1 MDSIDVRALLD
12 RWAAPFLLV
21 CGLLL
26 VSLTMAPWG
35 VGDEGVR
42 PTVTGLGR
50 VTVEGA
56 SAADVAFL
64 EEHTQRPGLPLL
76 LAGAVV
82 VATAAAMWWRDILIW
97 PRSLVLAIAFA
108 AAAVRTI
115 RVIADPA
122 PLVFDSLVTRE
133 LESQLPTMSA
143 GWGVYGA
150 LVVCV
155 VALIVAVAHL
165 ALRAVDRR
173 TARATTSP
181 D

>member
-1 MDSIDVRALLD
+1 MS
-12 RWAAPFLLV
+12 P
-21 CGLLL
+21 
-26 VSLTMAPWG
+26 S
-35 VGDEGVR
+35 
-42 PTVTGLGR
+42 
-50 VTVEGA
+50 
-56 SAADVAFL
+56 L

-97 PRSLVLAIAFA
+97 PRSLVLAIASPRRRYA
-108 AAAVRTI
+108 RSGLSPTPPRSPLQPGHPRTG
-115 RVIADPA
+115 VAIADDVGGLKA
-122 PLVFDSLVTRE
+122 
-133 LESQLPTMSA
+133 
-143 GWGVYGA
+143 YGA

>member
-56 SAADVAFL
+56 SAADVAFQTL
-64 EEHTQRPGLPLL
+64 QRRFQGLLLGKLGLPLL
-76 LAGAVV
+76 GLLGSSQNSEK
-82 VATAAAMWWRDILIW
+82 I
-97 PRSLVLAIAFA
+97 
-108 AAAVRTI
+108 VR
-115 RVIADPA
+115 
-122 PLVFDSLVTRE
+122 
-133 LESQLPTMSA
+133 
-143 GWGVYGA
+143 
-150 LVVCV
+150 
-155 VALIVAVAHL
+155 
-165 ALRAVDRR
+165 
-173 TARATTSP
+173 
-181 D
+181 

>member
-26 VSLTMAPWG
+26 ISFTMAAWG

-76 LAGAVV
+76 LSGAVV
-82 VATAAAMWWRDILIW
+82 IVTAAAMWWRDILFW
-97 PRSLVLAIAFA
+97 PRSVVLAIAFA
-108 AAAVRTI
+108 AAAVRAV
-115 RVIADPA
+115 RVITDPA
-122 PLVFDSLVTRE
+122 PLVFDSLVTSE
-133 LESQLPTMSA
+133 LESDLPTMSA
-143 GWGVYGA
+143 GWGAYAA
-150 LVVCV
+150 LAVCV
-155 VALIVAVAHL
+155 AALIVLIAHL
-165 ALRAVDRR
+165 VLWAVDRR